1 MTSSF
6 SSSRGGTSA
15 TTLRAPMGASDQFY
29 RSMLFK
35 PLRPRRFSLGLIDLV
50 VVYYEKLVWFC
61 PAVRIIVASVSIII
75 VLRKIFYFTL
85 NAPVFI
91 PRILN

>member
-1 MTSSF
+1 
-6 SSSRGGTSA
+6 
-15 TTLRAPMGASDQFY
+15 MGVSDQFY
-29 RSMLFK
+29 RSMLFKLFK

>member
-35 PLRPRRFSLGLIDLV
+35 PLRPHRFSLEFIDLGV
-50 VVYYEKLVWFC
+50 VDYAKLVWFC
-61 PAVRIIVASVSIII
+61 SAIRIIVASVSIII
-75 VLRKIFYFTL
+75 VLCKIFYFTL

-91 PRILN
+91 PRIIN